1 VDQVHHEATRTK
13 YSKTMTKKN
22 ILPVLISSLVGFIII
37 LIYMYY
43 SNGQALSLFSII
55 AAFSITIIAQGLIW
69 IINRLIAKRKI

>member
-1 VDQVHHEATRTK
+1 
-13 YSKTMTKKN
+13 MTKKN